1 VSDIDRQ
8 IAEFHAAG
16 RRRKA
21 IIFGISGVLLIAI
34 GVACLVISFVA
45 TGGGDDEYAQTT
57 TTRYPFKIIVGG
69 IACIIG
75 GISSCYNAYRLASG
89 QINDV
94 DTGDPRH

>member
-1 VSDIDRQ
+1 MSDIDQQ

-21 IIFGISGVLLIAI
+21 IIFGISGVVLIAL
-34 GVACLVISFVA
+34 GVVCLVISFAA
-45 TGGGDDEYAQTT
+45 TGGGDNGEYSQT
-57 TTRYPFKIIVGG
+57 TTRYPIKVIVGG

>member
-1 VSDIDRQ
+1 MSDIDRQ

-21 IIFGISGVLLIAI
+21 IIFGISGVLLLAL
-34 GVACLVISFVA
+34 GVVCLVISFVA
-45 TGGGDDEYAQTT
+45 GGADGEFVQ
-57 TTRYPFKIIVGG
+57 TRYPIKIIVGG

-75 GISSCYNAYRLASG
+75 GASSCYNAYRLATG
-89 QINDV
+89 EINDV